1 MAEAGRTVPFALE
14 AEQSVLGAILI
25 DPEKFNDIGSIM
37 TGDDFYIGEHREIF
51 AAMQELFVKNRDI
64 NLITLID
71 MLVSRGVYTED
82 EIKRYLRVIAEV
94 VPTASN
100 IKDYAQIVKDKSI
113 LRKLITA
120 SEAITENAY
129 AAHGEVRYILD
140 DAEQKIFDV
149 AQGNETQ
156 NFVHIRDALG
166 MTYDRLEAI
175 RTDPAAVSGTPT
187 GFSSI
192 DNVIVGM
199 GKGDLILIG
208 ARPGMGKTTF
218 AMNIATNV
226 AIKQKKTVCVLK
238 CLRSNSP
245 PVCSRAKRVWTAMLC
260 VPAKSPSRTG
270 RRLPMPPP
278 NSMNAIFS

>member
-100 IKDYAQIVKDKSI
+100 IKDYAQIV
-113 LRKLITA
+113 
-120 SEAITENAY
+120 
-129 AAHGEVRYILD
+129 
-140 DAEQKIFDV
+140 
-149 AQGNETQ
+149 
-156 NFVHIRDALG
+156 
-166 MTYDRLEAI
+166 
-175 RTDPAAVSGTPT
+175 
-187 GFSSI
+187 
-192 DNVIVGM
+192 
-199 GKGDLILIG
+199 
-208 ARPGMGKTTF
+208 
-218 AMNIATNV
+218 
-226 AIKQKKTVCVLK
+226 
-238 CLRSNSP
+238 
-245 PVCSRAKRVWTAMLC
+245 
-260 VPAKSPSRTG
+260 
-270 RRLPMPPP
+270 
-278 NSMNAIFS
+278 